1 LKFIRSYIQ
10 LIDRVNS
17 KIGYY
22 VSWLT
27 FLLVL
32 IVSFD
37 VFTRYF
43 LKESSVAVQ
52 ELEWHLFAL
61 IFLMGAAYTLKIDEH
76 VRVDV
81 FYSRLSEKKKAWI
94 NFIGTLLF
102 LIPFCVVIIYASLD
116 YVTNSFSILE
126 SSPTPGGLPA
136 RYLLKAVI
144 PISFFFILLQ
154 GFSLLFKSLL
164 VILNT
169 SMEIE

>member
-1 LKFIRSYIQ
+1 M
-10 LIDRVNS
+10 NS

-27 FLLVL
+27 GLLVL

-52 ELEWHLFAL
+52 ELEWHVFAL
-61 IFLMGAAYTLKIDEH
+61 IFLMGAAYTLKADEH
-76 VRVDV
+76 VRVDI

-102 LIPFCVVIIYASLD
+102 LFPFCVIIIYASFD
-116 YVTNSFSILE
+116 YVTSSFSIFE
-126 SSPTPGGLPA
+126 SSPNPGGLPA

-154 GFSLLFKSLL
+154 GFSLLLKSLL

>member
-1 LKFIRSYIQ
+1 M
-10 LIDRVNS
+10 NS

-27 FLLVL
+27 GLLVL

-52 ELEWHLFAL
+52 ELEWHVFAL
-61 IFLMGAAYTLKIDEH
+61 IFLMGAAYTLKADEH
-76 VRVDV
+76 VRVDI

-94 NFIGTLLF
+94 NFVSTLLF
-102 LIPFCVVIIYASLD
+102 LIPFCIIIIYSSLD
-116 YVTNSFSILE
+116 YVTTSFSIFE
-126 SSPTPGGLPA
+126 SSPNPGGLHA

-154 GFSLLFKSLL
+154 GFSLLLKSLL

>member
-1 LKFIRSYIQ
+1 
-10 LIDRVNS
+10 VNS

-22 VSWLT
+22 ISWFT
-27 FLLVL
+27 GLLVL

-52 ELEWHLFAL
+52 ELEWHVFAL
-61 IFLMGAAYTLKIDEH
+61 IFLIGAAYTLKSDKH
-76 VRVDV
+76 VRVDI
-81 FYSRLSEKKKAWI
+81 FYSRLSERKKAWI

-102 LIPFCVVIIYASLD
+102 LIPFCVVVIYASLD
-116 YVTNSFSILE
+116 YVTSSFSILE
-126 SSPTPGGLPA
+126 SSPNPGGLPA

-154 GFSLLFKSLL
+154 GFSLLLKSLL
-164 VILNT
+164 VILNA